1 MSDSRRVWGIHA
13 AETALAQAP
22 EKVRKAWVDRQAMQ
36 GRLRPI
42 AARIEALGVEI
53 VPLERRQL
61 DRLGDARK
69 HQGVILE
76 LDLPPERDEVDL
88 LRALDAAEDSSLYLV
103 LDQVQDP
110 HNLGAC
116 LRTADAAGVSGVV
129 LTRDRTVG
137 LTPTVAKVASGA
149 AETVPIF
156 RVTNLARTLELFK
169 EKGFWV
175 VGAASE
181 AQRSLYEADF
191 TVPLVLVMGSE
202 GTGLRHL
209 TKQRCDYLVRIP
221 MLGSIE
227 SLNLSVATGV
237 VLYEAVRQ
245 RRFGQA

>member
-1 MSDSRRVWGIHA
+1 MSDSRRIWGVHA

-22 EKVRKAWVDRQAMQ
+22 EKVRKAWLDRQAMQ
-36 GRLRPI
+36 GRLRSI

-76 LDLPPERDEVDL
+76 LDLPPERDEADL
-88 LRALDAAEDSSLYLV
+88 LQVLDAVEGSSLYLV

-116 LRTADAAGVSGVV
+116 LRTADAAGVGGVV

-149 AETVPIF
+149 AETVPIY
-156 RVTNLARTLELFK
+156 RVTNLARTLDLFK
-169 EKGFWV
+169 DKGFWV
-175 VGAASE
+175 VGAAGE

-191 TVPLVLVMGSE
+191 TVPLVLVMGTE

-209 TKQRCDYLVRIP
+209 TKQCCDYLVRIP

-237 VLYEAVRQ
+237 ILYEAIRQ
-245 RRFGQA
+245 RRFCQV

>member
-1 MSDSRRVWGIHA
+1 V
-13 AETALAQAP
+13 P
-22 EKVRKAWVDRQAMQ
+22 EKVRKAWLDGHAMQ
-36 GRLRPI
+36 GRLRSI

-61 DRLGDARK
+61 DRLGDKRK
-69 HQGVILE
+69 HQGVILD
-76 LDLPPERDEVDL
+76 LDLPSERREADL
-88 LRALDAAEDSSLYLV
+88 LHALDAEEDSPLYLV

-110 HNLGAC
+110 HNFGAC

-129 LTRDRTVG
+129 LTRDRSVG

-149 AETVPIF
+149 AETVPIY
-156 RVTNLARTLELFK
+156 RVTNLSRTLDLFK
-169 EKGFWV
+169 DKGFWV
-175 VGAASE
+175 VGAAGE
-181 AQRSLYEADF
+181 AQRSFYDADF

-227 SLNLSVATGV
+227 SLNLSVATAV
-237 VLYEAVRQ
+237 ILYEAIRQ
-245 RRFGQA
+245 RRFCQA